1 MDAKVTLSF
10 NAIVVEKAKVY
21 AESRG
26 ISLSRLTEILLRR
39 LTSGTYTNIEDF
51 PVSDWTHMLAEGE
64 AEYIRK
70 PKSSKSLR
78 SEMHESKKKKA

>member
-10 NAIVVEKAKVY
+10 DASVVEKAKVY

-51 PVSDWTHMLAEGE
+51 PVSDWAHMLAEGE
-64 AEYIRK
+64 AEYIRT
-70 PKSSKSLR
+70 PKRSKSLR

>member
-10 NAIVVEKAKVY
+10 NASVVEKAKVY

-39 LTSGTYTNIEDF
+39 LIISNYTNIEDF
-51 PVSDWTHMLAEGE
+51 PVSDWAHMLAEGE
-64 AEYIRK
+64 AEYIRT
-70 PKSSKSLR
+70 PKISKSLR

>member
-10 NAIVVEKAKVY
+10 NASVVEKAKVY

-39 LTSGTYTNIEDF
+39 LISGNYTNIEDF
-51 PVSDWTHMLAEGE
+51 PVSDWAHMLAEGE
-64 AEYIRK
+64 AEYIRT
-70 PKSSKSLR
+70 PKSSKSLH

>member
-10 NAIVVEKAKVY
+10 NASVVEKAKVY

-78 SEMHESKKKKA
+78 SEMYESKKKKA

>member
-1 MDAKVTLSF
+1 
-10 NAIVVEKAKVY
+10 
-21 AESRG
+21 
-26 ISLSRLTEILLRR
+26 
-39 LTSGTYTNIEDF
+39 
-51 PVSDWTHMLAEGE
+51 MLAEGE

>member
-10 NAIVVEKAKVY
+10 NASVVEKAKVY

-51 PVSDWTHMLAEGE
+51 PVSDWAHMLAEGE
-64 AEYIRK
+64 AEYIRTS
-70 PKSSKSLR
+70 KSSKSLR

>member
-10 NAIVVEKAKVY
+10 NASVVEKAKVY

-51 PVSDWTHMLAEGE
+51 PVSDWTNMLAEGE

-70 PKSSKSLR
+70 HKSSKSLR